1 MATKK
6 AKPAKKAVKGKKT
19 AVKKTAKKKTAKKAT
34 AKKATAK
41 KAAKKPAVKAAAT
54 KKKTIELP
62 TSPKLVSPKNSVTKQ
77 YTQSELYDCIQEF
90 CGFETRKEAKL
101 YYEGFCNM
109 VQAGLKKGYRLPLPG
124 LGKMQ
129 VRKTKAR
136 AGINPATREKI
147 QIPAKKRIRFT
158 ANKALK
164 DAVL

>member
-6 AKPAKKAVKGKKT
+6 AKSAKKAK
-19 AVKKTAKKKTAKKAT
+19 AKKPTAKKA

-41 KAAKKPAVKAAAT
+41 KAAAKKPAAKVAAAP
-54 KKKTIELP
+54 KKKVLELP
-62 TSPKLVSPKNSVTKQ
+62 KAPKLVNPKNATSKQ
-77 YTQSELYDCIQEF
+77 YTQSELYDCIQEY

-109 VQAGLKKGYRLPLPG
+109 VQAALKKGYRLPLPG
-124 LGKMQ
+124 LGKIQ
-129 VRKTKAR
+129 VRRTKAR
-136 AGINPATREKI
+136 VGINPATREKI

>member
-6 AKPAKKAVKGKKT
+6 KKAVSKKS
-19 AVKKTAKKKTAKKAT
+19 AKAKKKTT
-34 AKKATAK
+34 AKKSAK
-41 KAAKKPAVKAAAT
+41 KAAVKQAAAP
-54 KKKTIELP
+54 KKKVLELP
-62 TSPKLVSPKNSVTKQ
+62 KSPKLVNPKNGTSKQ
-77 YTQSELYDCIQEF
+77 YTQSELYDCIQEY

-109 VQAGLKKGYRLPLPG
+109 VQAALKKGYRIPLPG
-124 LGKMQ
+124 LGKIQ
-129 VRKTKAR
+129 VRRTKAR
-136 AGINPATREKI
+136 LGINPATRERI